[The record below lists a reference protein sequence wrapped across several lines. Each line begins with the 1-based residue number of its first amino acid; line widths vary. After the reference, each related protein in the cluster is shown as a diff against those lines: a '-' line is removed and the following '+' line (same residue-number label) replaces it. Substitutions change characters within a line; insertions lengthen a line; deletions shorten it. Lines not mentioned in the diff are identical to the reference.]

1 MGRKTRVED
10 FCFAVGVLVISWVLL
25 FTKAPFRLDFKEQIS
40 IFLLG
45 ADRIDWY
52 LSNPA
57 VVSSIVGDLLT
68 QFYAVRF
75 LAPTL
80 SVLLFAAAYAGLVRF
95 FRLSEPEREDSLI
108 LITVP
113 ILFEGYFITF
123 PNYPVSATVGLALS
137 IWAACALAHLKDIR
151 YGYVIYGLS
160 VPVMFVIAGSH
171 ALTMALLL
179 AFLKRKEGLGP
190 MISVAMGIVL
200 MMICGRLYNLTLL
213 QTFLYPVCPGY
224 IIPHNSLMLLLPW
237 IVLAVMILSLYYD
250 RYLARVKTNWMLPL
264 VLIIC
269 TPVSEGLGNDE
280 LERTVKIGTLAYKNQ
295 WDEVKTMASSKK
307 ANFYRSFYWNL
318 CNARDGLLADN
329 LLQGDWGRS
338 SDILFLETG
347 KGSPYFSMMYYTDAL
362 LEMGDVSQATDCAL
376 LAQTVMPGHY
386 STRMLRRLAEI
397 AVVTGDYALATKYLN
412 ILLRTRNHKAWAR
425 ELLDRI
431 EVDDIPEQYLVWR
444 FRTAPTDHFFVQ
456 GDIRSSLSIIAS
468 ETQVYNFVAIDY
480 LLCSYLLD
488 KNVNTFINLYE
499 KYYLDDLDRILNV
512 PDLYQEALLVNVT
525 SRESLMETVEKYHIS
540 QRVVDKYLSMM
551 EARASSSLPDNAF
564 VEELRGTYWHYIMV
578 MRFDKGNQ

>member
-10 FCFAVGVLVISWVLL
+10 LCFAVGVLVISWVLL

-45 ADRIDWY
+45 ADRT
-52 LSNPA
+52 NPA

-68 QFYAVRF
+68 QFYSVRL

-80 SVLLFAAAYAGLVRF
+80 SVLLFAAAYTGLVRF
-95 FRLSEPEREDSLI
+95 FRLSDPERQDSLI
-108 LITVP
+108 LLTVP

-137 IWAACALAHLKDIR
+137 IWAACALAHFNESK
-151 YGYVIYGLS
+151 YSHVIYGLS
-160 VPVMFVIAGSH
+160 VPVMFMIAGSH

-179 AFLKRKEGLGP
+179 VFLKRKEGMGP
-190 MISVAMGIVL
+190 IISIVMGIVL

-224 IIPHNSLMLLLPW
+224 IIPHNALLLLLPW
-237 IVLAVMILSLYYD
+237 IVLVVMILSLYYD
-250 RYLARVKTNWMLPL
+250 RYLAFVKKNWMLPL

-269 TPVSEGLGNDE
+269 TPISEGLGDDE
-280 LERTVKIGTLAYKNQ
+280 LERTVKIGTLAYKNK

-307 ANFYRSFYWNL
+307 TNFYRSFYWNL

-329 LLQGDWGRS
+329 LLQGDWGSS

-412 ILLRTRNHKAWAR
+412 ILLCTRNHRAWAR
-425 ELLDRI
+425 ELLDCI

-444 FRTAPTDHFFVQ
+444 LRTAPVDHFFVQ

-468 ETQVYNFVAIDY
+468 ESPVYNFVAIDY

-488 KNVNTFINLYE
+488 KNVNTFIKLYE
-499 KYYLDDLDRILNV
+499 KYYLGELDRIVSV

-551 EARASSSLPDNAF
+551 EANAS
-564 VEELRGTYWHYIMV
+564 VKELRGTYWHYIMV